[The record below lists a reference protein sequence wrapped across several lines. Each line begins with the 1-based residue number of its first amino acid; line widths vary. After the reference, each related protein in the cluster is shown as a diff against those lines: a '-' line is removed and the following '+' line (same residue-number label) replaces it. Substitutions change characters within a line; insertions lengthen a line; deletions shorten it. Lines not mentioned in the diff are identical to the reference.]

1 MVTPKRSANKTVR
14 VTFELPGDIV
24 AEKVAVCGDFNDWS
38 TVDLLMRKTNEG
50 TWRAITSL
58 PAGRRYRYRYLIDDE
73 RWENDWQA
81 DEYEPNP
88 YGSDDSI
95 VFVP

>member
-1 MVTPKRSANKTVR
+1 MTPKQSANKSVR
-14 VTFELPGDIV
+14 VTFELPGEIA

-38 TVDLLMRKTNEG
+38 TADLLMRKTNNG
-50 TWRAITSL
+50 KWRAITSL
-58 PAGRRYRYRYLIDDE
+58 PGGRRYRYRYLIDDE